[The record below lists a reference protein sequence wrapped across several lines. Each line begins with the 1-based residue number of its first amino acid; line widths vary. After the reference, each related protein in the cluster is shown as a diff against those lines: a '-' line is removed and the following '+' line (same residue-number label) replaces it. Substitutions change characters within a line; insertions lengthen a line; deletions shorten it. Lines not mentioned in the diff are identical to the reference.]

1 MNIRH
6 TIRRILKED
15 DRVYDYDETR
25 NTIPYEDRLPF
36 DVDKLISV
44 GAVFVTPAIDGDPS
58 SKTYKEWLKEPYVH
72 LITLKNILDAKPD
85 SWIYNAITKT
95 ANPEPYR
102 NDLVKKIYDG
112 KYNQILWSLEELGV
126 DPNEMLIDK
135 NNLQETIRRILKE
148 ETYSPAGDE
157 YFPNRFVIH
166 KSNPIWRENILE
178 TGLQASVGDC
188 YKTYSQNFSEEECEP
203 AIFATDSENENY
215 WFDSSWD
222 DDVWLINTDCAEVTW
237 YKDKHYRG
245 GDYEYHILTFENIP
259 SKCIKLIYEGT
270 GESY

>member
-1 MNIRH
+1 M
-6 TIRRILKED
+6 
-15 DRVYDYDETR
+15 
-25 NTIPYEDRLPF
+25 
-36 DVDKLISV
+36 KL
-44 GAVFVTPAIDGDPS
+44 
-58 SKTYKEWLKEPYVH
+58 
-72 LITLKNILDAKPD
+72 
-85 SWIYNAITKT
+85 
-95 ANPEPYR
+95 R
-102 NDLVKKIYDG
+102 
-112 KYNQILWSLEELGV
+112 
-126 DPNEMLIDK
+126 
-135 NNLQETIRRILKE
+135 ETIRKVLKE

-157 YFPNRFVIH
+157 YVSSKFVIH

-215 WFDSSWD
+215 WFDSTWD

-245 GDYEYHILTFENIP
+245 GDYEYHILTFENILP
-259 SKCIKLIYEGT
+259 KCIKLIYEGT